1 MSEKMKR
8 LCVIESSALNSTAE
22 ASAVLT
28 DILGEF
34 ASLNKSVD
42 DRLKGICDRLL
53 CGVFEGKGKA
63 EGSAFALNAVNT
75 APQWAIRRFTP
86 AIRRYLVKAGLVFEG
101 LKMKSLRAPESS
113 GLTADST
120 VDEYRAYLSSLSFAG
135 EDTPQKSDKQKSDEE
150 KAKAEKVK
158 ADWTGKD
165 ADKLFAQYIINAA
178 DRLKEKNENFANELR
193 LMAFNL
199 YAWRRTTETMAKG
212 GELLRELPDELKIVK
227 TKGKK
232 K

>member
-28 DILGEF
+28 DILAAFGE
-34 ASLNKSVD
+34 LNKSVD
-42 DRLKGICDRLL
+42 EKLKGICDRLL

-75 APQWAIRRFTP
+75 APQWSIRRFTP

-135 EDTPQKSDKQKSDEE
+135 EDTPQKSDKQKADEE
-150 KAKAEKVK
+150 KAKADKVK

-165 ADKLFAQYIINAA
+165 GTKLFAQYLINTAE
-178 DRLKEKNENFANELR
+178 RLEDKNETFANELC
-193 LMAFNL
+193 LIAYNL
-199 YAWRRTTETMAKG
+199 FAIRRTLETMAKG

-227 TKGKK
+227 AKGKK